1 MPSSRDSR
9 SSTPSKRNSPLL
21 TGSSSTFPASPTYV
35 DLGRASLQ
43 GSRSSFSSGFVTRDS
58 THLIPS
64 IVDNK
69 TSKFHPL
76 ALRLPIAIGV
86 PIAMFALGIALEV
99 GVIVSGRNNG
109 FSVPKDNALSFASAQ
124 FLQAFVPTILIIPI
138 AVLWRELD
146 WHVRQYQPY
155 IVLSKGGASAEE
167 SLLNDY
173 VGAGVAGSVINSK
186 RFKHRLV
193 FWSSLLALM
202 SYSLQPLA
210 GAIFQ
215 VQTRKQTSWST
226 VTSTRSLG
234 LSPDI
239 LELNAFVASA
249 GFAEAAVYNG
259 LADPPFVWQ
268 KWTVAQFEF
277 PHNEFLNGTMVV
289 NTTSIQTDTDCFP
302 PKSTEVMQGSGE
314 NFTISSTSV
323 KDCNVKVNFNL
334 QVAAQQ
340 YGVADASCDLTPNLN
355 ITFRPVMFWYFH
367 KNDRDQKP
375 EAKTVFCAPTLT
387 AHKVE
392 ATASLNNGS
401 LTLLDKQGP
410 YSAQNNVTQGEFA
423 GKAFNGV
430 LFDTTNNTFIDA
442 RGTAAKA
449 GIPGAVFRAAS
460 QRPNGLQAE
469 FDSANGFLDL
479 TDKIYTQY
487 LSLAAKSIYFVP
499 RNDTIR
505 ARMDSLLP
513 RLIISPIPAHGMA
526 LNMVLIGLIGLA
538 VQIVHRR
545 QRKQLHLAA
554 PPGTIASV
562 MALSSHSGFG
572 QLLMPYDSEEKM
584 QNKLSGLRFQ
594 LDKRTGALIADD
606 KPPSMMQMKKERDE
620 ALQTLLGEHKGVES
634 SSQAAYEGATGY
646 PPWQTQYKTPYDA

>member
-1 MPSSRDSR
+1 
-9 SSTPSKRNSPLL
+9 
-21 TGSSSTFPASPTYV
+21 
-35 DLGRASLQ
+35 
-43 GSRSSFSSGFVTRDS
+43 
-58 THLIPS
+58 
-64 IVDNK
+64 
-69 TSKFHPL
+69 
-76 ALRLPIAIGV
+76 
-86 PIAMFALGIALEV
+86 
-99 GVIVSGRNNG
+99 
-109 FSVPKDNALSFASAQ
+109 
-124 FLQAFVPTILIIPI
+124 
-138 AVLWRELD
+138 
-146 WHVRQYQPY
+146 
-155 IVLSKGGASAEE
+155 
-167 SLLNDY
+167 
-173 VGAGVAGSVINSK
+173 
-186 RFKHRLV
+186 
-193 FWSSLLALM
+193 
-202 SYSLQPLA
+202 
-210 GAIFQ
+210 
-215 VQTRKQTSWST
+215 
-226 VTSTRSLG
+226 
-234 LSPDI
+234 
-239 LELNAFVASA
+239 
-249 GFAEAAVYNG
+249 
-259 LADPPFVWQ
+259 
-268 KWTVAQFEF
+268 
-277 PHNEFLNGTMVV
+277 MVV
-289 NTTSIQTDTDCFP
+289 NTTSIQTDTECFP
-302 PKSTEVMQGSGE
+302 PKSTEVVPGPGE

-323 KDCNVKVNFNL
+323 KDCNVNVNFNPQVRNQISEVTRHPERRA

-340 YGVADASCDLTPNLN
+340 YGVADASCNLTPNLN
-355 ITFRPVMFWYFH
+355 ITLRPVMFWYFH

-375 EAKTVFCAPTLT
+375 EAKT
-387 AHKVE
+387 
-392 ATASLNNGS
+392 
-401 LTLLDKQGP
+401 
-410 YSAQNNVTQGEFA
+410 NNVTQGEFA

-460 QRPNGLQAE
+460 QRQNGLQAE

-499 RNDTIR
+499 RNDTIP